1 MDLITKYKTR
11 IAELQRKQ
19 KTFEAKGLGGACI
32 SLQGE
37 IQAYNTVICD
47 LAREGYK
54 PDLENSK
61 LPIPRVRF
69 QLPSDQ
75 EIIEIAILFNDGEIN
90 TKKLTDMVAM
100 CQFVIDRLYENG
112 DISKQSSK
120 EGN

>member
-47 LAREGYK
+47 LVREGYK
-54 PDLENSK
+54 PDSENGK
-61 LPIPRVRF
+61 LPIPHVSKRCDIEQINF
-69 QLPSDQ
+69 GDPDYDIAPSMFED
-75 EIIEIAILFNDGEIN
+75 L
-90 TKKLTDMVAM
+90 
-100 CQFVIDRLYENG
+100 
-112 DISKQSSK
+112 
-120 EGN
+120 